1 MKNPPVTIEETS
13 QSLSNR
19 TSERDRVALQCYH
32 NEELQVKG
40 ETTMPD
46 QGIVLNGSQKPRE
59 TRPGQKIKN
68 TGF

>member
-1 MKNPPVTIEETS
+1 MIEETS
-13 QSLSNR
+13 QSSSNR
-19 TSERDRVALQCYH
+19 MSEKDRVALQHYH
-32 NEELQVKG
+32 NEELQMKG

-46 QGIVLNGSQKPRE
+46 QGIVFNGSQKLRE